1 MSAIT
6 DTVPTA
12 PAAKPRFKRSIGFW
26 MATALVIGNMVGSGI
41 FTLPA
46 ALSGEAGPA
55 SIVALVFTGIG
66 AMLLA
71 LVFANLGRAYP
82 KTGGPYH
89 YARRAFGDFVG
100 FQTAWAYWIAAWVGN
115 AAIAVAFAGY
125 LGVFWNDVN
134 TTHWLGA
141 VTAVA
146 AVWLFTLVNILGARE
161 TGLAQVVTTV
171 LKFVPLAVI
180 GIVGLFYVHGGNFT
194 PFTVHGG
201 FDWHINAAATLALW
215 AFIGLES
222 ATVPAE
228 EVKDAER
235 TIPRATIFGTLAT
248 TLLYVVALV
257 SIIGVL
263 SPAVLGGSS
272 APFADAADAM
282 WAGTFLGMAW
292 GKWIALVAMAAT
304 LGALNGWILLTA
316 RVSLAAADDG
326 LFPKPFARVHGERKT
341 PVLGLVVSSVLVSAL
356 VLYNWN
362 ASFGERFTDIVLLA
376 TWMTLIAY
384 AYAAASEVVLFFRER
399 ELFSRLRLVRDTT
412 IASLAFAYSVWAI
425 WGSGEEW
432 LAKGFMLLLFGIPI
446 FVWMKWRQSRAPM
459 HVPAEWQPERRSD
472 AQGDHHGSRGARLP
486 QLQRPVSQ

>member
-1 MSAIT
+1 
-6 DTVPTA
+6 
-12 PAAKPRFKRSIGFW
+12 

-55 SIVALVFTGIG
+55 SIVALAFTGVG

-134 TTHWLGA
+134 TTHWLAA

-161 TGLAQVVTTV
+161 TGWAQIATTV
-171 LKFVPLAVI
+171 LKFVPLAAI

-201 FDWHINAAATLALW
+201 FDWHVNAAATLALW

-257 SIIGVL
+257 SIVGVL
-263 SPAVLGGSS
+263 SPAVLSGSS
-272 APFADAADAM
+272 APFADAANAM

-304 LGALNGWILLTA
+304 LGALNGWIMLTA

-326 LFPKPFARVHGERKT
+326 LFPGPFARVHGERRT

-362 ASFGERFTDIVLLA
+362 ASFGQRFTDIVLLA

-384 AYAAASEVVLFFRER
+384 AYAAASEVILFFRER
-399 ELFSRLRLVRDTT
+399 QLFSRLRLVRDTV

-432 LAKGFMLLLFGIPI
+432 LAKGFMLLLFGIPVY
-446 FVWMKWRQSRAPM
+446 VWMRWRQSREPL
-459 HVPAEWQPERRSD
+459 HVPDEWELERRSD
-472 AQGDHHGSRGARLP
+472 AQADHRGSRRSRLP
-486 QLQRPVSQ
+486 QLQRSVSE

>member
-1 MSAIT
+1 MST
-6 DTVPTA
+6 PGD
-12 PAAKPRFKRSIGFW
+12 KPRLRRSIGLW

-55 SIVALVFTGIG
+55 SIVALAFTGVG

-134 TTHWLGA
+134 TTHWLAA

-161 TGLAQVVTTV
+161 TGWAQIATTV
-171 LKFVPLAVI
+171 LKFVPLAAI

-201 FDWHINAAATLALW
+201 FDWHVNAAATLALW

-257 SIIGVL
+257 SIVGVL
-263 SPAVLGGSS
+263 SPAVLSGSS
-272 APFADAADAM
+272 APFADAANAM

-304 LGALNGWILLTA
+304 LGALNGWIMLTA

-326 LFPKPFARVHGERKT
+326 LFPKPFARVHGERRT

-362 ASFGERFTDIVLLA
+362 ASFGQRFTDIVLLA

-384 AYAAASEVVLFFRER
+384 AYAAASEVILFFRER
-399 ELFSRLRLVRDTT
+399 QLFSRLRLVRDTV

-432 LAKGFMLLLFGIPI
+432 LAKGFMLLLFGIPVY
-446 FVWMKWRQSRAPM
+446 VWMRWRQSREPL
-459 HVPAEWQPERRSD
+459 HVPDEWELERRSD
-472 AQGDHHGSRGARLP
+472 AQADHRGSRRSRLP
-486 QLQRPVSQ
+486 QLQRSVSE